1 MSEKVVLKNQFSD
14 CKKSDLV
21 KDAGSIK
28 TETNYKKEH
37 FKPAI
42 AFCFAAYGYG
52 QNRGLHSKCNNF
64 LKENIKYLLFAF
76 VYFIIYIWFL
86 PKCNA
91 MPEKTINL
99 NFFQLVPE
107 SVDQENPNK
116 QVQAI
121 KNIFENIPA
130 VFNSIP
136 RTDGTV
142 NLYGSIEK
150 RGDLFLGTL
159 VKNQTSDI
167 PPSYDEN
174 NNDLQALPLGANQG
188 LGYSTSF
195 LYDPEVRIIM
205 IESQRNGVSIGVL
218 CSFLN
223 HNFDVP
229 KLDAGIV
236 INPTEMANFLE
247 MGSYNKFQVKMARLE
262 NGAIFNSKNR
272 AIGQIIHAAD
282 NTNTDTL
289 EFSLTV
295 KKKYDTLS
303 LSKIRNFVNTFLKFK
318 DSEEVTVL
326 KVSGRSDEDAGSE
339 TIDFIQQRLKD
350 NFTVEKVRLN
360 SSFSVK
366 EHYDKMIVAYN
377 KHRGGLKIY
386 KLKKIA
392 Q

>member
-1 MSEKVVLKNQFSD
+1 
-14 CKKSDLV
+14 
-21 KDAGSIK
+21 
-28 TETNYKKEH
+28 
-37 FKPAI
+37 
-42 AFCFAAYGYG
+42 
-52 QNRGLHSKCNNF
+52 
-64 LKENIKYLLFAF
+64 
-76 VYFIIYIWFL
+76 
-86 PKCNA
+86 
-91 MPEKTINL
+91 
-99 NFFQLVPE
+99 
-107 SVDQENPNK
+107 
-116 QVQAI
+116 
-121 KNIFENIPA
+121 
-130 VFNSIP
+130 
-136 RTDGTV
+136 
-142 NLYGSIEK
+142 
-150 RGDLFLGTL
+150 
-159 VKNQTSDI
+159 
-167 PPSYDEN
+167 
-174 NNDLQALPLGANQG
+174 
-188 LGYSTSF
+188 
-195 LYDPEVRIIM
+195 
-205 IESQRNGVSIGVL
+205 
-218 CSFLN
+218 
-223 HNFDVP
+223 
-229 KLDAGIV
+229 
-236 INPTEMANFLE
+236 